1 MEQTKQTVDRQPDEM
16 KAERTTGSTHRICT
30 HRLRRHVRNITHDG
44 RCHFAQTTN
53 TRPVIYAHLPLLC
66 CVHKIASHIAENKK
80 RKTKNTHKPQS
91 YRMHKMSYHWAH
103 RGMHPI
109 PVYIRFF
116 FSLQCLFGSFAC
128 CSAIEI
134 ARVRCTQPEYHE
146 EKRIRSRSGI
156 V

>member
-103 RGMHPI
+103 RGLDPI

-116 FSLQCLFGSFAC
+116 FHCSVSLAALLVVLQSRLRAC
-128 CSAIEI
+128 AAHNQNIM
-134 ARVRCTQPEYHE
+134 
-146 EKRIRSRSGI
+146 KRRE
-156 V
+156 